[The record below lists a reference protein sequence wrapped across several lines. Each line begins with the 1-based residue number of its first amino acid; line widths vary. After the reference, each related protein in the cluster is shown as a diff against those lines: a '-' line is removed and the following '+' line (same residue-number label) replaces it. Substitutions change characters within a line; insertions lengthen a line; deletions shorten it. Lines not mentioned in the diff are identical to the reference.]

1 VEGNSHLLA
10 SKVWRVEPKG
20 HSRLLLLNPRVG
32 GTKRSP
38 IYHGDR
44 MTGGRKPPAHP
55 EHRLVEVVTGPQRGP
70 KMRLPYR

>member
-1 VEGNSHLLA
+1 
-10 SKVWRVEPKG
+10 
-20 HSRLLLLNPRVG
+20 
-32 GTKRSP
+32 
-38 IYHGDR
+38 